1 MSQNTSDK
9 GKSYEVIKVQLDSVF
24 MTLEASYI
32 EQLVESSSEDKEMRE
47 HIYHRIRVLKD
58 FMRIIDLIIAEGK
71 ISQADIIRLAKIE
84 GGDRKEF
91 F

>member
-1 MSQNTSDK
+1 MSQKTSDK
-9 GKSYEVIKVQLDSVF
+9 GKSYEVIKVQLDNVF

-32 EQLVESSSEDKEMRE
+32 EQLVESSSEDTELRD

-84 GGDRKEF
+84 GGERKDF